1 MALLTESFL
10 FDGFAILATLF
21 TLIYTYFNY
30 VYKHWERLGVPY
42 EEPSIPYGSFESPFN
57 RTEDR
62 ITLMRRLYTKH
73 KKLGHRHFGTYI
85 LDKPMYMPVDVEI
98 IRSILSKDF
107 AHFTNRGIF
116 YNEKVDPLSG
126 HLFLLDGP
134 KWKNMRVKLTPTFT
148 SGKMKMMFNTLVECS
163 LGIVQTIEKN
173 ISESTPVDIKE
184 VAGCFTTDVIGS
196 CAFGLECN
204 SFKEADAPFRK
215 YGRKIFDASL
225 KNFLKA
231 TFAFVFPN
239 LTKKLAIKQMNPE
252 VESFLLNVV
261 KDTVAYRENNNVNRN
276 DFLQLLIDIKNKQD
290 ADGKTGHFSLE
301 QLAAQV
307 FVFFIAGYETSSTA
321 MTFSMF
327 ELACHK
333 DIQSKA
339 REEIRSVLARHG
351 GKLSYEA
358 VQEMKYVGQIVDG
371 TKLL

>member
-1 MALLTESFL
+1 MGILTSSFL
-10 FDGFAILATLF
+10 FDAFAVIVTLF

-30 VYKHWERLGVPY
+30 VYRHWARLGVPY
-42 EEPSIPYGSFESPFN
+42 EEPSIPFGSFESPFN

-62 ITLMRRLYTKH
+62 ITFMRRLYDKH
-73 KKLGHRHFGTYI
+73 KKLGHRHFGTYL
-85 LDKPMYMPVDVEI
+85 LDKPLYVAVDVDI
-98 IRSILSKDF
+98 IRSVVAKDF
-107 AHFTNRGIF
+107 PHFMNRGIF

-126 HLFLLDGP
+126 HLFLLDGA

-163 LGIVQTIEKN
+163 LGMVQTIEKSLKEN
-173 ISESTPVDIKE
+173 TPVEIKE

-204 SFKEADAPFRK
+204 SFKDTDAPFRK
-215 YGRKIFDASL
+215 YGRKIFEAKL
-225 KNFLKA
+225 LNFVKS
-231 TFAFVFPN
+231 TFSFVFPN
-239 LTKKLAIKQMNPE
+239 LTKKLGIKQMDPE

-261 KDTVAYRENNNVNRN
+261 KDTVAYRENNNYYRN
-276 DFLQLLIDIKNKQD
+276 DFLQLLIDIKNKKD
-290 ADGKTGHFSLE
+290 ADGNSSPFTLE
-301 QLAAQV
+301 EIAAQV

-321 MTFSMF
+321 MTFSIF
-327 ELACHK
+327 ELSRSK

-339 REEIRSVLARHG
+339 REEVRSVLAKHG

-371 TKLL
+371 MI